1 MAKYNIYEEMEDQK
15 KRGVLL
21 VITGPTCAGKD
32 AIIEELKK
40 KNKNLVRLVTTNSR
54 PKRPW
59 EKEGYDYYFVT
70 REEFEKMI
78 ANDEFFEWVE
88 YRGHYRGG
96 RKKHVEEALRSGKD
110 VAWRIDTR
118 GVKNIK
124 EKVLKMVK
132 DPTSPIKHVAFVFV
146 TPPDLETLERRLE
159 KRGTESPEEKKQ
171 SLNLAKWELE
181 QFDDS
186 DYLVVNVDGKLDEAV
201 EKVRMIIEAE
211 RLRIRK

>member
-1 MAKYNIYEEMEDQK
+1 MAKYSIYEEMRDQK

-21 VITGPTCAGKD
+21 VLTGPTCAGKD
-32 AIIEELKK
+32 VLIEALKK
-40 KNKNLVRLVTTNSR
+40 KNPNLVRLVTTNSR
-54 PKRPW
+54 PKRPE
-59 EKEGYDYYFVT
+59 EKEGYDYYFVS

-88 YRGHYRGG
+88 YRGHYHGG
-96 RKKHVEEALRSGKD
+96 RKKHVEEALKSGKD
-110 VAWRIDTR
+110 VVWRIDVR

-124 EKVLKMVK
+124 EKVLSMVA
-132 DPTSPIKHVAFVFV
+132 DPKSPIKHVAFVFL
-146 TPPDLETLERRLE
+146 TAPNLETLQGRME
-159 KRGTESPEEKKQ
+159 KRGTETIEEKNQ
-171 SLNLAKWELE
+171 SLGLAKWELE

-201 EKVRMIIEAE
+201 EKVRMIMEVE